1 MIAVVQRV
9 TFGSVTISGTIVSAI
24 KHGYV
29 ILLGIMHDDTPS
41 DLKKLVQKIVQLR
54 IMEDSE
60 GKMNHSIRDSGGKIL
75 LVSQFTLCADISKG
89 RRPSFI
95 KAMPPA
101 EANELYN
108 KAITLFE
115 KEGLE
120 VQTGKFGAKM
130 QLTIHNDGPV
140 TILVN
145 SREL

>member
-1 MIAVVQRV
+1 
-9 TFGSVTISGTIVSAI
+9 
-24 KHGYV
+24 
-29 ILLGIMHDDTPS
+29 MHDDTPS

-120 VQTGKFGAKM
+120 VQTGRFGAKM